1 MEKKVYVKPF
11 MKEHELQ
18 HRTGLLNMASGKI
31 GINDELDE
39 LMIPEEVEGEE
50 GYDKEKDDN
59 YFAGKAW

>member
-31 GINDELDE
+31 GINQ
-39 LMIPEEVEGEE
+39 INQ
-50 GYDKEKDDN
+50 KDDN

>member
-31 GINDELDE
+31 NDE
-39 LMIPEEVEGEE
+39 LMIPEEAEGDE
-50 GYDKEKDDN
+50 GYDKEKDNN
-59 YFAGKAW
+59 YFTGKAW

>member
-18 HRTGLLNMASGKI
+18 HRTGLLNMASG
-31 GINDELDE
+31 INDE
-39 LMIPEEVEGEE
+39 LMIPEEGEGEE